1 MWSILYNKIT
11 RVASGTGIFSQKDA
25 RNTGQRKKHV
35 ASFKAEEC
43 GESYASNTGLR
54 ELK

>member
-1 MWSILYNKIT
+1 VVRAYFLRKT
-11 RVASGTGIFSQKDA
+11 PG
-25 RNTGQRKKHV
+25 NTGQRKKHV